1 MKRLLLLIIL
11 SIPFVS
17 VGQKYSILTQKEQ
30 SQIIDEILEHRLKTV
45 LPDLMRR
52 EKIDCW
58 VVISREYNE
67 DPVIETL
74 LPATWMAARR
84 TTMLVMFDRGPDQD
98 LELLAI
104 SRYDVGKL
112 FKRSWDPEAEP
123 DQWNQLSKVLQ
134 ERNPKKIAVNKSDYE
149 GIADGISATEL
160 ENLKKSLPENL
171 QTKIVSAET
180 LAVAWLETRTEKE
193 MQYFQ
198 QMCKISH
205 EIIKEGFS
213 SKVITPGKTNT
224 DDVTWW
230 FREKIKELKLDTWF
244 HPSVSI
250 QRNEAD
256 VLFVKRPQPVVIQPG
271 DLLHVDFGISYLRLN
286 TDIQQHAYILKDGE
300 TSAPEFL
307 KKALAKGNQLQ
318 DFLTGNFTIE
328 KSGNEILAESRKEAI
343 EAELIPSI
351 YTHPIGYHGHA
362 AGTTIGMWDM
372 QGGVPFDGDYTMHYN
387 TAYSIELNTTVYLQ
401 EWRKEIL
408 IKLEEDGYFDRAGF
422 RYIDGRQTD
431 LIVIPAKPK

>member
-1 MKRLLLLIIL
+1 MKRFLLMAFLTV
-11 SIPFVS
+11 PFFS
-17 VGQKYSILTQKEQ
+17 FCQSYSILTQKQ
-30 SQIIDEILEHRLKTV
+30 QAQAIDEILEHRLKNL
-45 LPDLMRR
+45 LPGLMRR
-52 EKIDCW
+52 EQIDCW
-58 VVISREYNE
+58 LVISREYNE
-67 DPVIETL
+67 DPIIETL

-84 TTMLVMFDRGPDQD
+84 TTMLVVFDRGAAQD
-98 LELLAI
+98 LEFLAI

-134 ERNPKKIAVNKSDYE
+134 ERNPKKIAVNKSEHE

-160 ENLKKSLPENL
+160 EALKESLPENL
-171 QTKIVSAET
+171 ANKVVSAEP
-180 LAVAWLETRTEKE
+180 LAVAWLETRTAKE
-193 MQYFQ
+193 MEHFQ
-198 QMCKISH
+198 KMCNISH
-205 EIIKEGFS
+205 DIIKEGFS
-213 SKVITPGKTNT
+213 SKVIIPGKTNT

-250 QRNEAD
+250 QRNEPD
-256 VLFVKRPQPVVIQPG
+256 VIFVKRVQPVVIMPG

-286 TDIQQHAYILKDGE
+286 TDIQQHAYVLKEGE
-300 TSAPEFL
+300 TTAPLFL
-307 KKALAKGNQLQ
+307 KNALTKGNKLQ
-318 DFLTGNFTIE
+318 DILTGNFKVG

-343 EAELIPSI
+343 AADLIPSI

-372 QGGVPFDGDYTMHYN
+372 QGGVPFDGDYVLHYN

-401 EWRKEIL
+401 EWKKEIL
-408 IKLEEDGYFDRAGF
+408 IKLEEDGYFDQSGF
-422 RYIDGRQTD
+422 TYIDGRQTE
-431 LIVIPAKPK
+431 LILIPSKMK